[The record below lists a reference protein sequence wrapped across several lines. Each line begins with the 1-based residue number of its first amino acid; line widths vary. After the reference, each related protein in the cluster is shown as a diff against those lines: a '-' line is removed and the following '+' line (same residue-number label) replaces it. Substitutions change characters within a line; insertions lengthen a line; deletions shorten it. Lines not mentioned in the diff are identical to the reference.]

1 MPCHLAQA
9 TDLDR
14 DALTF
19 DRVEVLVDY
28 SHFQLA
34 LDRCT
39 DCRQAYVF
47 CFIEFSWWD
56 TPGREDLWTFW
67 APLAE
72 DEIERVRR
80 DPEQVVQLIQN
91 RSHLRKDPDG
101 VVQWTASPEFVLEK
115 PWIDLALPAGAPLF
129 R

>member
-1 MPCHLAQA
+1 MPCHLAPTDLGPANA
-9 TDLDR
+9 TALDR

-80 DPEQVVQLIQN
+80 DPEQVVQLIQ
-91 RSHLRKDPDG
+91 RRAHLRKDPD
-101 VVQWTASPEFVLEK
+101 
-115 PWIDLALPAGAPLF
+115 
-129 R
+129 